1 MSPFARSV
9 ASHLRALV
17 DGGVSREAYSREDS
31 SWESTFERRLI
42 EDREKKRQVRY
53 RVIHSDHALRRDSLR
68 SSHVPLDPQLHKDEA
83 EPSGCSDVERL
94 LKEPLHDSTIVMR
107 GDMTHPESES
117 SHDVRKDIDDAP
129 QRKRRRNQVDYKA
142 LYEKMKKEGEM

>member
-17 DGGVSREAYSREDS
+17 DGGVSREAYNREDC
-31 SWESTFERRLI
+31 SWESAFERRLI
-42 EDREKKRQVRY
+42 EDREKKRQMKFDR
-53 RVIHSDHALRRDSLR
+53 IIQPDHSLRRDAPH
-68 SSHVPLDPQLHKDEA
+68 SSYVPQLHKDEA
-83 EPSGCSDVERL
+83 EASGGSDVERL
-94 LKEPLHDSTIVMR
+94 LKEPLHDSSMAMR
-107 GDMTHPESES
+107 GDITHPESES
-117 SHDVRKDIDDAP
+117 SHDVRTDIDAAP